1 MSIREHKFYEAKH
14 PGTVN
19 FCHPA
24 NMFYS
29 YDNYLIGIVKH
40 KVYNEF
46 NFMMSEG
53 SISAGMSSEE
63 S

>member
-24 NMFYS
+24 NQLYS

-46 NFMMSEG
+46 NFMMS
-53 SISAGMSSEE
+53 
-63 S
+63 